1 MNSQELEKAIKKH
14 FSDLGKKGGKT
25 RAKKYTKKQLQEW
38 GAKGGRPRKVDKQVK
53 VVLK

>member
-1 MNSQELEKAIKKH
+1 METQQLKDALKKH
-14 FSDLGKKGGKT
+14 FSDMGKKGGKI

-53 VVLK
+53 IVSK